1 MRKQLLIVLILLLS
15 GHINSQIGGYALKF
29 DGTDDYVDIT
39 SSGTSVLGD
48 NSDNNSFTIETW
60 FKYSDWGWEIFTK
73 HSENGV
79 NKHGYFLERTEDWKI
94 KAGYGSGNAW
104 VEVVGTQII
113 DNKWHHYAMVY
124 NNTGTISLYID
135 GVLQGTSGTFTP
147 QHSEATINLRLMTS
161 HFYGSYTSGYLD
173 EFRVW
178 NTIRTEAEIKANMY
192 KELAGNETGL
202 VAYYKMSNG
211 SGTDLD
217 DNKSG
222 GTNPGSLNGGT
233 LWTASGC
240 FAGSRQ
246 ALDFDGSNDYVAFT
260 EANSP
265 VYNNNALTIEAW
277 IKSTSTLTEE
287 EIVNWGNNAGQ
298 NVVEFRMSTGN
309 IEFGMDVSG
318 WYQVSSNSMVNDG
331 KWNHVAVTKDGNN
344 IKFYINGKLDASGTI
359 SVSPSVNRMTIA
371 NVFQNNSYHSGR
383 YEFLGQIDEVRIWN
397 SVRTEEQ
404 LRENMMI
411 NLVGNEAG
419 LIAYY
424 RFDHYDGT
432 TLYDCTN
439 NGKNGTLTNM
449 DAATDWVASLA
460 FTTWIGSENNSWY
473 TGGNWSRNIAP
484 MYDNT
489 GLYKWDGGYDL
500 NITSPGLEGPS
511 GITAN
516 NILFSVTSNPVLYTN
531 ISVSGNLLLGKNLN
545 LNGQT
550 VNLGATGYLVE
561 GNYRLYGTSGTI
573 TTSRPLSGLTSL
585 TNIAGLGLS
594 LKINSGSLSGNT
606 IITRGHSEHLSGGLF
621 YNTRRYYDV
630 TASGTFN
637 VDILY
642 KYHQDELNGGSEN
655 DLRLYKSTDGGT
667 SWIKQESAV
676 FNAIDNTFSLTDVT
690 SMSRWTTA
698 DNSSPLPVELSSL
711 TAKASGSSVIISWKT
726 STEVN
731 NYGFEVERSL
741 KTEDPEWNKIGF
753 IPGAGNS
760 NSPKEYSFTD
770 DLNDASLQSQNHK
783 IRYRLK
789 QIDNDGTFSYS
800 KEVEIENLLPSAFEL
815 SQNYPNPFNPSTT
828 IRFGLPADTRVTLEV
843 FNIIGEKVATLLNN
857 EIKSAGY
864 YDVLFKASE
873 LSSGVYFY
881 RLTAGEFISTKKLNI
896 IK

>member
-1 MRKQLLIVLILLLS
+1 MKNLITTLFLLFSTITLYP
-15 GHINSQIGGYALKF
+15 QIGGYALKF
-29 DGTDDYVDIT
+29 DGTDDYVSTNYNTQI
-39 SSGTSVLGD
+39 
-48 NSDNNSFTIETW
+48 NIFTIECWVKGNSAPSYSTDGTGVVHRNHNYQINWNHPSPDFRGAAAINVGGTW
-60 FKYSDWGWEIFTK
+60 HNASFGPLTGNVWYHLAATYDGENLRAYKNGVLMNTNTNPSGNPDNI
-73 HSENGV
+73 SENLTLGS
-79 NKHGYFLERTEDWKI
+79 HSDPSSGRYFGGMID
-94 KAGYGSGNAW
+94 
-104 VEVVGTQII
+104 EVRIWDV
-113 DNKWHHYAMVY
+113 
-124 NNTGTISLYID
+124 
-135 GVLQGTSGTFTP
+135 VLT
-147 QHSEATINLRLMTS
+147 A
-161 HFYGSYTSGYLD
+161 D
-173 EFRVW
+173 
-178 NTIRTEAEIKANMY
+178 EIKANMY
-192 KELAGNETGL
+192 KEISTHSNLK
-202 VAYYKMSNG
+202 VYYKMSNG
-211 SGTDLD
+211 SGTTLT
-217 DNKSG
+217 DNSG
-222 GTNPGSLNGGT
+222 NNVSGT
-233 LWTASGC
+233 LTNGPTWLASGS

-246 ALDFDGSNDYVAFT
+246 ALDFDGTDDYVAFS
-260 EANSP
+260 EAYSP
-265 VYNNNALTIEAW
+265 AYNNTALTIEAW
-277 IKSTSTLTEE
+277 IKSTSTRTEE
-287 EIVNWGNNAGQ
+287 EIVNWGNNTDQ

-318 WYQVSSNSMVNDG
+318 WYYVSSNSKVNDG

-344 IKFYINGKLDASGTI
+344 LKLYINGKLDASGTI

-383 YEFLGQIDEVRIWN
+383 YEFLGQIDEIRIWN
-397 SVRTEEQ
+397 SVRTEDQ
-404 LRENMMI
+404 LRENMMV
-411 NLVGNEAG
+411 NLVGNETG

-449 DAATDWVASLA
+449 DAATDWVASTA
-460 FTTWIGSENNSWY
+460 FNTWIGSENSTWS
-473 TGGNWSRNIAP
+473 TATNWSSGTAPVSTDNI
-484 MYDNT
+484 
-489 GLYKWDGGYDL
+489 GLYKWNLGNETD
-500 NITSPGLEGPS
+500 ITGAPTVNHL
-511 GITAN
+511 
-516 NILFSVTSNPVLYTN
+516 LFSSLATPVL
-531 ISVSGNLLLGKNLN
+531 SSGFTVNGFLILGKNIN
-545 LNGQT
+545 LNGKEIT
-550 VNLGATGYLVE
+550 LGTSGYLSE
-561 GNYRLYGTSGTI
+561 GNYRLYGSAGTI

-594 LKINSGSLSGNT
+594 LKINSGGFSGNT
-606 IITRGHSEHLSGGLF
+606 VITRGHSEHLSGGLF

-655 DLRLYKSTDGGT
+655 DLRLYKSSDGGT
-667 SWIKQESAV
+667 TWIKQESAA
-676 FNAIDNTFSLTDVT
+676 FNASDNTFSLTNVT

-741 KTEDPEWNKIGF
+741 KTENPEWDKIGF
-753 IPGAGNS
+753 VPGAGNS

-789 QIDNDGTFSYS
+789 QIDSDGTSSFS

-815 SQNYPNPFNPSTT
+815 SQNYPNPFNPGTT

-864 YDVLFKASE
+864 YDVLFNASK
-873 LSSGVYFY
+873 LSSGIYFY